1 MKLAK
6 SPEEAYEHAKAILG
20 MDIKGHTVHRVLV
33 ADGADIAEE
42 YYFSLLLDRA
52 NRSYLA
58 MCSVEGGMEIEQLA
72 AERPERWPRL
82 RLTRWSAW
90 TRLRPR
96 RL

>member
-1 MKLAK
+1 
-6 SPEEAYEHAKAILG
+6 
-20 MDIKGHTVHRVLV
+20 MDIKYHTVHRVLV

-72 AERPERWPRL
+72 AERPEALAKIEVDPL
-82 RLTRWSAW
+82 VYSG
-90 TRLRPR
+90 PG
-96 RL
+96 